1 MATTVITN
9 YQAIAST
16 IAAMGGAAVGAVGAK
31 HFILTVSQEVRHPKP
46 SIFV

>member
-16 IAAMGGAAVGAVGAK
+16 IAAMGGTSGLIALALNRPGSTRIA
-31 HFILTVSQEVRHPKP
+31 F
-46 SIFV
+46 